1 MPRPQTQNLRS
12 SLPRRSRCT
21 APMAAHDA
29 LPAPARQW
37 AAQAC
42 LPWSAASIRKIWS
55 RHAKAGDI
63 SAALAA
69 LDRAEA
75 RMLARDRS

>member
-1 MPRPQTQNLRS
+1 MPEHDPRNLRS
-12 SLPRRSRCT
+12 SLPRKSRRT
-21 APMAAHDA
+21 SPMAAHDA

-42 LPWSAASIRKIWS
+42 LPWSAASIRKICARYTEAS
-55 RHAKAGDI
+55 DI
-63 SAALAA
+63 IAA

-75 RMLARDRS
+75 RMLAKDRS